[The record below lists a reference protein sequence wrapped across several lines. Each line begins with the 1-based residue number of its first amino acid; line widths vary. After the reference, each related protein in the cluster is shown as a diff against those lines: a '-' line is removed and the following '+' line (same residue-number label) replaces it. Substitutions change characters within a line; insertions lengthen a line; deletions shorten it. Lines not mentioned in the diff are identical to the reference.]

1 MKIAITG
8 ATGFI
13 GQHVRKQL
21 KESTHEILL
30 VTRDAKKI
38 TPLGRNERALIADIS
53 EARDNWYQYLDS
65 PDVLLH
71 LAWGG
76 LPNYLDNY
84 HIDVELQLQEKFLTN
99 LVSNGLSKLVVT
111 GTCYEYGIASG
122 ALTESEDTNPVT
134 PYGIA
139 KDRLRQSIVG
149 MKCNFDFDFKWA
161 RIFYPYGDGQAETA
175 IYSQIRSAIAKG
187 EKYFKIGSGKQKL
200 DFVSVELVASVL
212 IGLAT
217 KVSEIYIVNIGS
229 GEPQTVFDF
238 VQQQVKSLNAELE
251 PLVGAIPDREYES
264 PAFWADVSQI
274 KAFGFEEISLENR

>member
-21 KESTHEILL
+21 KESSHEILL

-38 TPLGRNERALIADIS
+38 SSLGTNERVLIADIS
-53 EARDNWYQYLDS
+53 EARDDWYQYLDS

-84 HIDVELQLQEKFLTN
+84 HLDVELPLQVKFLTN

-122 ALTESEDTNPVT
+122 ALTEIEDTTPVT

-139 KDRLRQSIVG
+139 KDRLRRLLSDL
-149 MKCNFDFDFKWA
+149 KSKADFELTWA
-161 RIFYPYGDGQAETA
+161 RIFYTYGTGQSELS
-175 IYSQIRSAIAKG
+175 IYSQLTFAVANG
-187 EKYFKIGSGKQKL
+187 DAEFKIGSGTQIL
-200 DFVSVELVASVL
+200 DFIPVERVAEILNFLVTKNSNIGIVNVGSGNPQSVL
-212 IGLAT
+212 
-217 KVSEIYIVNIGS
+217 
-229 GEPQTVFDF
+229 QF
-238 VQQQVKSLNAELE
+238 VQAQIHAMGAQIIPLLGVISDRKYE
-251 PLVGAIPDREYES
+251 PN
-264 PAFWADVSQI
+264 AFWSDN
-274 KAFGFEEISLENR
+274 KKLNKEIEAIT

>member
-21 KESTHEILL
+21 KESSHEILL

-38 TPLGRNERALIADIS
+38 SSLGTNERVLIADIS
-53 EARDNWYQYLDS
+53 EARDDWYQYLDS

-84 HIDVELQLQEKFLTN
+84 HLDVELPLQVKFLTN

-122 ALTESEDTNPVT
+122 ALTEIEDTTPVT

-139 KDRLRQSIVG
+139 KDRLRRLLSDLKSKV
-149 MKCNFDFDFKWA
+149 DFELTWA
-161 RIFYPYGDGQAETA
+161 RIFYTYGTGQSELS
-175 IYSQIRSAIAKG
+175 IYSQLTFAVANG
-187 EKYFKIGSGKQKL
+187 DAEFKIGSGTQIL
-200 DFVSVELVASVL
+200 DFISVERVAEILNFLVTKNSNIGIVNVGSGNPQSVL
-212 IGLAT
+212 
-217 KVSEIYIVNIGS
+217 
-229 GEPQTVFDF
+229 QF
-238 VQQQVKSLNAELE
+238 VQAQIHAMGAQIIPLLGVISDRKYE
-251 PLVGAIPDREYES
+251 PN
-264 PAFWADVSQI
+264 AFWSDN
-274 KAFGFEEISLENR
+274 KKLNKEIEAIT

>member
-1 MKIAITG
+1 
-8 ATGFI
+8 
-13 GQHVRKQL
+13 
-21 KESTHEILL
+21 
-30 VTRDAKKI
+30 
-38 TPLGRNERALIADIS
+38 
-53 EARDNWYQYLDS
+53 
-65 PDVLLH
+65 LLH

-76 LPNYLDNY
+76 LPNYLNNY

-149 MKCNFDFDFKWA
+149 MKCNFEFDFKWA

-187 EKYFKIGSGKQKL
+187 EKYIKIGSGKQKL
-200 DFVSVELVASVL
+200 DFVSVELVASAL
-212 IGLAT
+212 IGLVT
-217 KVSEIYIVNIGS
+217 KVSEICIVNIGS

-264 PAFWADVSQI
+264 PTFWADVSQI

>member
-38 TPLGRNERALIADIS
+38 TPLGRNERVLIADIS
-53 EARDNWYQYLDS
+53 EARDNWYQFLDS

-84 HIDVELQLQEKFLTN
+84 HIDVELQLQEKFLRN
-99 LVSNGLSKLVVT
+99 LVSNGLSKLVVS

-139 KDRLRQSIVG
+139 KDRLRRSIVG
-149 MKCNFDFDFKWA
+149 MKCNLDFDFKWA

-187 EKYFKIGSGKQKL
+187 EKYLKIGSGKQKL
-200 DFVSVELVASVL
+200 DFVSVELCASVL
-212 IGLAT
+212 IGLVT

-229 GEPQTVFDF
+229 GEPKTVFDF

-274 KAFGFEEISLENR
+274 KAFGFEEIRLENR

>member
-38 TPLGRNERALIADIS
+38 TLLGTNERVLIADIS
-53 EARDNWYQYLDS
+53 EARDDWYQFLDS

-111 GTCYEYGIASG
+111 GTCYEYGFS
-122 ALTESEDTNPVT
+122 S
-134 PYGIA
+134 
-139 KDRLRQSIVG
+139 
-149 MKCNFDFDFKWA
+149 FFF
-161 RIFYPYGDGQAETA
+161 QAEDG
-175 IYSQIRSAIAKG
+175 IR
-187 EKYFKIGSGKQKL
+187 
-200 DFVSVELVASVL
+200 D
-212 IGLAT
+212 
-217 KVSEIYIVNIGS
+217 
-229 GEPQTVFDF
+229 
-238 VQQQVKSLNAELE
+238 
-251 PLVGAIPDREYES
+251 S
-264 PAFWADVSQI
+264 P
-274 KAFGFEEISLENR
+274 E

>member
-21 KESTHEILL
+21 KESSHEILL

-38 TPLGRNERALIADIS
+38 SSLGTNERVLIADIS
-53 EARDNWYQYLDS
+53 EARDDWYQYLDS

-84 HIDVELQLQEKFLTN
+84 HLDVELPLQVKFLTN

-122 ALTESEDTNPVT
+122 ALTEIEDTTPVT

-139 KDRLRQSIVG
+139 KDRLRRLLSDL
-149 MKCNFDFDFKWA
+149 KSKADFELTWA
-161 RIFYPYGDGQAETA
+161 RIFYTYGTGQSELS
-175 IYSQIRSAIAKG
+175 IYSQLTFAVANG
-187 EKYFKIGSGKQKL
+187 DAEFKIGSGTQIL
-200 DFVSVELVASVL
+200 DFISVERVAEILNFLVTKNSNIGIVNVGSGNPQSVL
-212 IGLAT
+212 
-217 KVSEIYIVNIGS
+217 
-229 GEPQTVFDF
+229 QF
-238 VQQQVKSLNAELE
+238 VQAQIHAMGAQIIPLLGVISDRKYE
-251 PLVGAIPDREYES
+251 PN
-264 PAFWADVSQI
+264 AFWSDN
-274 KAFGFEEISLENR
+274 KKLNKEIEAIT